1 MAFPFAMHF
10 LILLHGSRPTLLK
23 DMTPQEGEIV
33 GAHFAYLKKA
43 LADGKLFMAGRCENQ
58 PLGIAVI
65 DVSDEAEAKAFLA
78 ADPAIQKGVFKG
90 EVHPYRLALREK

>member
-1 MAFPFAMHF
+1 MHF

-33 GAHFAYLKKA
+33 GAHFAYLKRA
-43 LADGKLFMAGRCENQ
+43 MVEGKLFMAGRCEDK

-65 DVSDEAEAKAFLA
+65 EVENEAEAKAFLA
-78 ADPAIQKGVFKG
+78 GDPAIEKGVFRG
-90 EVHPYRLALREK
+90 EVHPYRLALSK